1 MTPTI
6 KALATFL
13 PDGKSYVTEL
23 PVMEKPVDIGQPT
36 GVYAREISE
45 YQEHSR
51 NRPRH
56 PFPSC
61 TPQQDGKEV
70 EVRLQWQIN
79 NSEGVWENANEEIY
93 QTYPA
98 GIRRI
103 IAIPASPAEQPGKE
117 KGRAPVLQRE
127 PPAYVLVDGLVFKRS
142 SGVEEDGDFQAEC
155 LSDQII
161 LQISKNE
168 SGYIVTNAMNGYGQ
182 NTQKD
187 YEDKLVTILYSTPIS
202 GNDDAAREEAAH
214 GSQQDAWEWVAL
226 FYGALNELVELKS
239 IKETAGKTDDYL
251 ERQPKAWYLAQEAIK
266 LWGKSNFGASPL
278 AGAAASQQG
287 EVDEDEEHDK
297 PYNNPAY

>member
-23 PVMEKPVDIGQPT
+23 PTMEKPKPYNHKKFCKDAEYANQYQHEVDVWHDHLRRLPRYDFPT
-36 GVYAREISE
+36 CLPE
-45 YQEHSR
+45 
-51 NRPRH
+51 
-56 PFPSC
+56 
-61 TPQQDGKEV
+61 QDGQTV
-70 EVRLQWQIN
+70 EVRLQHQVLNMSKTTWRECEL
-79 NSEGVWENANEEIY
+79 SLYEMADPSY
-93 QTYPA
+93 
-98 GIRRI
+98 RRI
-103 IAIPASPAEQPGKE
+103 IALPASTAEQE
-117 KGRAPVLQRE
+117 KGAIISTSPNEAAFLRRVLDLYRKTGGN
-127 PPAYVLVDGLVFKRS
+127 V
-142 SGVEEDGDFQAEC
+142 
-155 LSDQII
+155 
-161 LQISKNE
+161 
-168 SGYIVTNAMNGYGQ
+168 IVTP
-182 NTQKD
+182 TC
-187 YEDKLVTILYSTPIS
+187 